1 MMGGMLVFIMQLGFA
16 LLEAGSVRSKNT
28 KAILIKNLLDTFV
41 SAMAWYAVGWSL
53 AYGRENGREGAADR
67 FVGHGEWFLVRL
79 APEDRARWFFGWAFS
94 STSTTTRSS
103 ARNASPRG
111 PHLI

>member
-1 MMGGMLVFIMQLGFA
+1 MRRFPLALPFPRIIFRTARAHGLACLADAIITTFWCMMGGMLVFIMQLGFA

-53 AYGRENGREGAADR
+53 A
-67 FVGHGEWFLVRL
+67 
-79 APEDRARWFFGWAFS
+79 
-94 STSTTTRSS
+94 
-103 ARNASPRG
+103 
-111 PHLI
+111 